1 MTDANGKTMA
11 ASAPDRGN
19 SRNNKPTKSCPDLS
33 RFLLTRAQIGWLG
46 SVQRAINAPT
56 SRLGDAMTELTILMP
71 CLNEAE
77 TLEVCIRKA
86 QRYLKNSGVSGEVL
100 ISDNG
105 STDGSQQLA
114 ERLGAR
120 VVHAPRKGYGA
131 ALIAGINEAKGR
143 YVIMGDSDDSYDFSR
158 LDGFVERLRAGAEL
172 VMGNRFRGGIADG
185 AMPPLHRYLG
195 NPVLS
200 TLGRVFYR
208 TPVGDFH
215 CGLRGFNRRSILA
228 LQLDTPG
235 MEFASEMVIKA
246 SLCDLRIEEVPTT
259 LSPDGRSR
267 PPHLR
272 SWRDGWRHLKLLLIY
287 APQWLFYY
295 PGLALFGI
303 GLLLFAALLSG
314 PVTLGTV
321 TFDIAALILAS
332 ALILT
337 GHQMA
342 CFYGL
347 ARLFAVRFKL
357 LPSTRGFDK
366 LAGWASLDKACQV
379 GGLLLLSGFVSAVA
393 SVTYWGMAGW
403 GDLDP
408 SVIARPAMLA
418 VISAAIGVQVIT
430 TGFLWALMT
439 EKVDHQSDAAES
451 LRPARV

>member
-1 MTDANGKTMA
+1 
-11 ASAPDRGN
+11 
-19 SRNNKPTKSCPDLS
+19 
-33 RFLLTRAQIGWLG
+33 
-46 SVQRAINAPT
+46 
-56 SRLGDAMTELTILMP
+56 MTELTILMP

-77 TLEVCIRKA
+77 TLEICIRKA
-86 QRYLKNSGVSGEVL
+86 QRYLEQSGVSGEVL

-105 STDGSQQLA
+105 STDGSQMIA
-114 ERLGAR
+114 EGLGAR
-120 VVHAPRKGYGA
+120 VVHAPQKGYGA
-131 ALIAGINEAKGR
+131 ALITGINEAKGR
-143 YVIMGDSDDSYDFSR
+143 YIIMGDSDDSYDFSC
-158 LDGFVERLRAGAEL
+158 LDGFVERLRDGAEL

-200 TLGRVFYR
+200 ALGRIFYR

-215 CGLRGFNRRSILA
+215 CGLRGFNRQSILS

-246 SLCDLRIEEVPTT
+246 SLCGLRMEEVPTT

-272 SWRDGWRHLKLLLIY
+272 SWRDGWRHLKLLLVY

-295 PGLALFGI
+295 PGLAFFGI
-303 GLLLFAALLSG
+303 GLLLFAVLFSG
-314 PVTLGTV
+314 PLTIGAV

-357 LPSTRGFDK
+357 LPSTPGFER
-366 LAGWASLDKACQV
+366 LSGWASIDKACQV
-379 GGLLLLSGFVSAVA
+379 GGLLLLSGVVSAVA
-393 SVTYWGMAGW
+393 SITYWGMAGW

-418 VISAAIGVQVIT
+418 VISAALGVQVIT
-430 TGFLWALMT
+430 SGFLWALMS
-439 EKVDHQSDAAES
+439 EKIAQTAQTAETTY
-451 LRPARV
+451 PARA

>member
-1 MTDANGKTMA
+1 
-11 ASAPDRGN
+11 
-19 SRNNKPTKSCPDLS
+19 
-33 RFLLTRAQIGWLG
+33 
-46 SVQRAINAPT
+46 
-56 SRLGDAMTELTILMP
+56 MTELTILMP

-77 TLEVCIRKA
+77 TIEICIRKA
-86 QRYLKNSGVSGEVL
+86 QQYLERSGVSGEVL

-114 ERLGAR
+114 ESLGAR

-131 ALIAGINEAKGR
+131 ALISGIENAKGR
-143 YVIMGDSDDSYDFSR
+143 YIIMGDSDDSYDFSR
-158 LDGFVERLRAGAEL
+158 LDGFVARLRAGADL
-172 VMGNRFRGGIADG
+172 VMGNRFLGGIAGG

-200 TLGRVFYR
+200 AVGRIFYR

-215 CGLRGFNRRSILA
+215 CGLRGFNRQSIQSLR
-228 LQLDTPG
+228 LDTPG

-246 SLCDLRIEEVPTT
+246 SICGLRIEEVPTT

-272 SWRDGWRHLKLLLIY
+272 SWRDGWRHLKLLLVY
-287 APQWLFYY
+287 APHWLFYY

-303 GLLLFAALLSG
+303 GLLLFAALLGG
-314 PVTLGTV
+314 PVTIGTV

-337 GHQMA
+337 GHQLA

-357 LPSTRGFDK
+357 LPSSARFERVAAW
-366 LAGWASLDKACQV
+366 AGIDKACQV
-379 GGLLLLSGFVSAVA
+379 GGLLLVSGIISAIA
-393 SVTYWGMAGW
+393 SITYWGLAGW

-408 SVIARPAMLA
+408 SIIVRPALLA
-418 VISAAIGVQVIT
+418 VISAALGVQVIT
-430 TGFLWALMT
+430 TGFLWALMSQ
-439 EKVDHQSDAAES
+439 KVDDAVSTDA
-451 LRPARV
+451 LRPARA